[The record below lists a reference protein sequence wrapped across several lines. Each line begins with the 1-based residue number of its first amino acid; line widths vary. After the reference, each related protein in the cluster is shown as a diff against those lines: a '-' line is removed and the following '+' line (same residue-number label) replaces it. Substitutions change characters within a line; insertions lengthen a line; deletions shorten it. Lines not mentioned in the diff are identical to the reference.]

1 MARNKTLLS
10 LLQDFRAETRQSGNA
25 AHNTS
30 VRDTQ
35 VRLLQR
41 VQEWLWEETDWPH
54 LRVRREIAL
63 QAGQRYYSFPE
74 DLPIDRCEMIDV
86 RYGGEWCRLSP
97 GIGNEHYSTWDSDLD
112 ERSWPV
118 ERWQVYEDEMFE
130 LWPIPASNA
139 DPADKEGTLRLTGTR
154 ALRSLVQDG
163 DQADLDDRLIVLYAA
178 AEHLAATGA
187 NDAGLKLE
195 AARRRKQHL
204 ISSFSKKQS
213 FSLFGAGRESGGRK
227 LRGMPRVHYRK
238 GA

>member
-10 LLQDFRAETRQSGNA
+10 LLQDFRAATRQSGNA

-35 VRLLQR
+35 VRMLQR

-54 LRVRREIAL
+54 LRVRREIPL
-63 QAGQRYYSFPE
+63 QAGQRYYSLPE
-74 DLPIDRCEMIDV
+74 DLPIDRCETIDV
-86 RYGGEWCRLSP
+86 RYGGEWCQLSP

-118 ERWQVYEDEMFE
+118 ERWQVYENDMVE

-139 DPADKEGTLRLTGTR
+139 TVSDKEGVLRFTGIR
-154 ALRSLVQDG
+154 ALRPLVRD
-163 DQADLDDRLIVLYAA
+163 DDRADLDDNLIVLYAA

-187 NDAGLKLE
+187 NDAALKLE
-195 AARRRKQHL
+195 AAGRRKQHL
-204 ISSFSKKQS
+204 IGNFSKKQT
-213 FSLFGAGRESGGRK
+213 FSLFGAGRQPEGRK
-227 LRGMPRVHYRK
+227 LRGMPRVHYRT